1 MNRSELMRR
10 FFTPFMMLCFVGLTA
25 RMGYQMA
32 RSPVL
37 PQFAKDLGAGPEL
50 LGMILAASTITG
62 VLFKLPAGALSD
74 ILGRRRILLLGGA
87 FFAFPPFLYMLI
99 DNAYALLA
107 LRFLHGFATA
117 IFSPVASAA
126 VADLFDKGRG
136 ERLGWFASANE
147 VGAAMAVLVGGF
159 LLTATD
165 SDFKLVYWIVAVLGV
180 LTFLLVMKL
189 PVGRPGKAAPVSPT
203 EGRWTRFRQG
213 IAQVARNRPI
223 LVASTAEAS
232 MFLGVGAL
240 VGFLPLYATRA
251 VGLTDAQVGL
261 ILGLQLITAM
271 VGKPLTGRLSDRLG
285 RKPMILAGLLL
296 CALMLPL
303 IPLTRIFGVLV
314 LESILFGLGMA
325 VVTPSTTALVTD
337 LSRAGGYGAALG
349 VFGTIWDV
357 GEALGPILVGALI
370 GVFVGATNAYL
381 PAFVII
387 AAIMTASALA
397 FALIVK
403 GSEPAPPAA

>member
-1 MNRSELMRR
+1 MNRSGVRR
-10 FFTPFMMLCFVGLTA
+10 FLTPFMMLCFVGLTA

-50 LGMILAASTITG
+50 LGVILAASTVTG
-62 VLFKLPAGALSD
+62 VFFKLPAGALSD
-74 ILGRRRILLLGGA
+74 ILGRRRMLLLGGA
-87 FFAFPPFLYMLI
+87 FFAFPPLLYVFI
-99 DNAYALLA
+99 NNAYALLA

-147 VGAAMAVLVGGF
+147 VGAAVAPLVGGF

-165 SDFKLVYWIVAVLGV
+165 SNFKLVYWIVAGLGV
-180 LTFLLVMKL
+180 LTFLLVLRL
-189 PVGRPGKAAPVSPT
+189 PVGRPGGPAAAPPT
-203 EGRWTRFRQG
+203 EGRWVRFRQG
-213 IAQVARNRPI
+213 IAQVVRNRPI
-223 LVASTAEAS
+223 LIASGAEAS

-240 VGFLPLYATRA
+240 VGFLPLYATRVA
-251 VGLTDAQVGL
+251 GLTDAQVGV
-261 ILGLQLITAM
+261 ILGGQLITAM

-303 IPLTRIFGVLV
+303 IPLTRTFGLLI
-314 LESILFGLGMA
+314 LESVLFGLGMA

-337 LSRAGGYGAALG
+337 LSKAGSYGAALG

-357 GEALGPILVGALI
+357 GEALGPILAGALI
-370 GVFVGATNAYL
+370 GAFAASSNAYL
-381 PAFVII
+381 PSFIVI
-387 AAIMTASALA
+387 AAIMAMSALA
-397 FALIVK
+397 FARMVK
-403 GSEPAPPAA
+403 APEPAPSAA